1 MAETIS
7 PEELK
12 GLIDQTY
19 KVEEEYVALRQ
30 SYDHLQS
37 TIEQVIEFLPNAIW
51 IVEEDGNIF
60 LQNSQAKGLDE
71 LFETLKW
78 DGEDYEVSFKERAYL
93 IKSAHHNEKYLL
105 SATDITEQKRK
116 ENLATMG
123 QMAAHLSHEIR
134 NPIGAIALLA
144 STLMKRVIESNKPI
158 VLEIQKSLYRI
169 ERIIKATLMFSK
181 GVSAQKTLLHWK
193 SIEHELKNAIEYYS
207 YSKSIE
213 FVFPTHDFELE
224 GDLDLLVMLF
234 SNFIFNAIDAIE
246 LDEEEEGNIVMT
258 YEKVDGKHHFFIA
271 DSGIPIVNK
280 KWLFEAF
287 KSTKERG
294 NGLGLVL
301 SREIARA
308 HDGDIYLCD
317 GEEKRFVIILS

>member
-1 MAETIS
+1 MGEMIS
-7 PEELK
+7 AEELK

-51 IVEEDGNIF
+51 IVEEDGRIF
-60 LQNSQAKGLDE
+60 LQNSQAKNLEE

-78 DGEDYEVSFKERAYL
+78 DVQDYEVSFRDRAYL

-134 NPIGAIALLA
+134 NPIGAIALLT

-158 VLEIQKSLYRI
+158 VFEIQKSIYRI

-181 GVSAQKTLLHWK
+181 GVSVQKTLLYWK
-193 SIEHELKNAIEYYS
+193 SIEQELNNAIAYYS
-207 YSKSIE
+207 YSTPIT
-213 FVFPTHDFELE
+213 FQFPANDFELE

-246 LDEEEEGNIVMT
+246 LADEEAGTITMTHEKIEEKHYFTIV
-258 YEKVDGKHHFFIA
+258 
-271 DSGIPIVNK
+271 DSGIPIENK
-280 KWLFEAF
+280 KGLFEAF

-317 GEEKRFVIILS
+317 GIEKKFMIILN